1 MSVKVG
7 TDTKLLHM
15 LGITQKNVLKAD
27 IRLRHDEIAT
37 VTLTCAADLD
47 DTQLTTAQFTL
58 WALDPQPKSAP
69 ALDLD
74 AMCAAAQ
81 ERLAK
86 ATRLSAE
93 WAKQYQQEE
102 SDAIHVRMNRALRH
116 HKVATAKALWLLD
129 PRTDLLRDIE
139 AVKAEAVELL
149 IEARTNTDGLD
160 EFIRDEFLRATAL
173 RPQESRFN
181 AASYTYARDC
191 Q

>member
-1 MSVKVG
+1 MSVTVG

-58 WALDPQPKSAP
+58 WALDPQPKP
-69 ALDLD
+69 ATPPSLDLD

-86 ATRLSAE
+86 ATHLSAE

-116 HKVATAKALWLLD
+116 YKAAATLALSQLHPKGERL
-129 PRTDLLRDIE
+129 TALE
-139 AVKAEAVELL
+139 AVRADAIELL
-149 IEARTNTDGLD
+149 FEAKTNVEKVDD
-160 EFIRDEFLRATAL
+160 IIRSDFLRMNATKS
-173 RPQESRFN
+173 P
-181 AASYTYARDC
+181 AARAF

>member
-1 MSVKVG
+1 MNVKVG

-58 WALDPQPKSAP
+58 WALDPQPKAAP
-69 ALDLD
+69 APSLDLD

-116 HKVATAKALWLLD
+116 HKVATAKALWFLD
-129 PRTDLLRDIE
+129 PCADLLRDIE

-160 EFIRDEFLRATAL
+160 ELHQATAP

-181 AASYTYARDC
+181 TASYTYARDC

>member
-1 MSVKVG
+1 MNVKVG

-27 IRLRHDEIAT
+27 IRLRPDEIAT

-58 WALDPQPKSAP
+58 WALDPQPKAAP
-69 ALDLD
+69 APSLDLD

-86 ATRLSAE
+86 ATHLSAE
-93 WAKQYQQEE
+93 WALQYQREE
-102 SDAIHVRMNRALRH
+102 SAAIHVRMDQAIRQ
-116 HKVATAKALWLLD
+116 HK
-129 PRTDLLRDIE
+129 E
-139 AVKAEAVELL
+139 AA
-149 IEARTNTDGLD
+149 
-160 EFIRDEFLRATAL
+160 ATAL
-173 RPQESRFN
+173 RQLDLVGFLGFDLEAAKVEAYQKALVAYFDEYLPSQPPRFN